1 MTDKDKPQDIA
12 DEDLDVAQ
20 GGSVFGT
27 PSGGWG
33 VWKAPA
39 GTEADIKNREGGVR
53 FSTSTT
59 GDPNV

>member
-1 MTDKDKPQDIA
+1 MTDQKKP
-12 DEDLDVAQ
+12 EDLDDTGLDAAQ

-39 GTEADIKNREGGVR
+39 GTEADIKDREGGVR
-53 FSTSTT
+53 FSTGAG
-59 GDPNV
+59 GDPNI